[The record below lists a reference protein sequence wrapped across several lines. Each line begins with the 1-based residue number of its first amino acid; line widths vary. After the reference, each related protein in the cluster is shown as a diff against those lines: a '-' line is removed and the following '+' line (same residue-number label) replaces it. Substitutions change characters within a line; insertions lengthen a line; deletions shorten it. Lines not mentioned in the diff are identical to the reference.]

1 MTEKEKTL
9 LAGCLNREKTAW
21 DAFVLQY
28 SALVYYTIR
37 KTFSLYHMEPRADL
51 VEDLFQEF
59 FLSLIQDDFKKL
71 RQFRGDRGC
80 SLASWLR
87 VVASRLTIDFLRQ
100 QGAPSVEVTESLR
113 SDQPDPPASLID
125 FEEEKL
131 LSKALQGLPPRDR
144 LFLNLSY
151 RKELLPEEIAAI
163 LHVSVSAVY
172 TQKSRIRAKLREVLR
187 KTGDSNS

>member
-28 SALVYYTIR
+28 SALVYHTIR
-37 KTFSLYHMEPRADL
+37 KTFSLYHTEPRTDL

-59 FLSLIQDDFKKL
+59 FLSILGDNFKKL
-71 RQFRGDRGC
+71 RQFRGDKGC

-100 QGAPSVEVTESLR
+100 QGALSVEVTESLR
-113 SDQPDPPASLID
+113 SDQHDPPASLID

-144 LFLNLSY
+144 LFLDLSY
-151 RKELLPEEIAAI
+151 RKELLPEEISSI
-163 LHVSVSAVY
+163 LRVSVNAVY
-172 TQKSRIRAKLREVLR
+172 TQKSRILDKLRETL
-187 KTGDSNS
+187 KKNGLL

>member
-9 LAGCLNREKTAW
+9 LAGCLKGEKAAW

-37 KTFSLYHMEPRADL
+37 KTFSLYHTEPRTDL

-59 FLSLIQDDFKKL
+59 FLFIVRDNFGKL

-87 VVASRLTIDFLRQ
+87 LVAARLTIDFLRQ
-100 QGAPSVEVTESLR
+100 QRPPTVEVPDSLP
-113 SDQPDPPASLID
+113 SAQPDPSDSLMDNEQASR
-125 FEEEKL
+125 
-131 LSKALQGLPPRDR
+131 LSQALEGLPPRDR
-144 LFLNLSY
+144 LFLEFY
-151 RKELLPEEIAAI
+151 YHKGVPPEEIAAI
-163 LHVSVSAVY
+163 LKVSVSAVY
-172 TQKSRIRAKLREVLR
+172 TQKSRILAKLREILR
-187 KTGDSNS
+187 NTAAL